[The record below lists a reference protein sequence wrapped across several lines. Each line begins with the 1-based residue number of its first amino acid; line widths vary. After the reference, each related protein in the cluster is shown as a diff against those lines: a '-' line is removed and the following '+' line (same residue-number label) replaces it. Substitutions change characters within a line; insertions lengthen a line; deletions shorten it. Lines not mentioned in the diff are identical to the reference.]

1 MLTKLAKLLL
11 VALVIIYLLSFLSL
25 AATIV
30 RLVKVVQYAQR
41 DDQWD
46 AIVLRFDYTYF
57 AVIEIMTAI
66 LCANLPTMSSLLR
79 HISSSKATQSNHGYG
94 SSGVDGMDLRKANS
108 GTSFVHRW
116 FKSSIRSINL
126 VTSRDT
132 EKQASTNISREGPFS
147 RTNLTEE
154 KKSTS
159 SASVVGYGNGDTYAE
174 EITYT
179 TPVVMSKEGKESDH
193 NLMTKTFSR
202 SNYRDV
208 SDAGDAAGYN
218 DDITNAGGSAATQA
232 CQPLA
237 ATAMRIFPPTTS
249 AITTIGTVQNGRKD
263 SQTVMGENSSNGLI
277 ASLSGGHGRVRDRA
291 IYRTDGFDVERS
303 AI

>member
-1 MLTKLAKLLL
+1 M
-11 VALVIIYLLSFLSL
+11 IIYFLSFLSL

-41 DDQWD
+41 VDQWD

-79 HISSSKATQSNHGYG
+79 HISSSKATRSNHGYG
-94 SSGVDGMDLRKANS
+94 SNGVGGTDLRKANS

-132 EKQASTNISREGPFS
+132 EKQASNNISREGPFS
-147 RTNLTEE
+147 RTDLTEE

-159 SASVVGYGNGDTYAE
+159 SASAIGYGDGDTYAD
-174 EITYT
+174 EIAYT

-193 NLMTKTFSR
+193 KLITKSFPR

-208 SDAGDAAGYN
+208 SDVGDAAGHN

-232 CQPLA
+232 SQQLA
-237 ATAMRIFPPTTS
+237 ATAMRVFPPSTS
-249 AITTIGTVQNGRKD
+249 AIITVGAFQNGRKD
-263 SQTVMGENSSNGLI
+263 SQTLMHGNSSDGLTG
-277 ASLSGGHGRVRDRA
+277 SLSGGHGRVRDRA